1 MNAYQ
6 VTKIYLSP
14 DFKVEL
20 ISHVSKNSGII
31 ARSAFRGSFFTLL
44 IDVDPWGFD
53 LKRSSTLVTG
63 IWNVFI
69 ALHLQSQT
77 GI

>member
-1 MNAYQ
+1 MKMNAYQ

-14 DFKVEL
+14 DFEVDL

-44 IDVDPWGFD
+44 IDVDP
-53 LKRSSTLVTG
+53 
-63 IWNVFI
+63 
-69 ALHLQSQT
+69 
-77 GI
+77 